1 MFMRNYN
8 LRKLKFSLSSSVS
21 KQDQA
26 GWLITDLTKE
36 VLFKFGYL
44 RHKKFH
50 KINVEVTQNTLDRSD
65 IPGSV

>member
-36 VLFKFGYL
+36 VLPKSGLPKSGYL
-44 RHKKFH
+44 RHKNSIK
-50 KINVEVTQNTLDRSD
+50 
-65 IPGSV
+65 